1 MFNSQRNSLL
11 LKALVIGVLAVLM
24 LIPLGMIEGLIAE
37 RASRR
42 TEAIASVQASFAGP
56 QTVALPFFVWPYV
69 EQWSEQ
75 SVDAAGRIRVTP
87 MSEAKTL
94 VWFADQA
101 QAAAQVTVN
110 NDRYRGIHRVR
121 TFESL
126 VAINGAMTWPDRSQV
141 KPSAEGRRIVWAE
154 PRLVLPISDVRGLRG
169 TPAINLNGQALKFRE
184 GTQLPMLAAG
194 LNALLIEQTAGS
206 SPRFSINLELAGT
219 ERLAFA
225 PTATTSAVTVKS
237 AWPDPRFGG
246 SYLPRDRT
254 VNASGFSADWAIS
267 ALASD
272 VQQQVRQLASQAQ
285 PDRRPPQHAPA
296 RLDTFEIDFIE
307 AVNTYLLAERSAKHG
322 ALIITLVFG
331 AMFLFDVCA
340 PGRSTPAPR
349 GGTQRVGDGPAP
361 VASTLR
367 ALNAHPVQYGF
378 VGLALVIFFLL
389 LLSLSEHIAFGV
401 AYSIAASA
409 CALLITYYLSYVLAN
424 RARALGF
431 GGALAGM
438 YATIYSILIAEGTA
452 LLMGSVLLF
461 LMLAAAMIVTRRF
474 DWRRMGPGAKAAA

>member
-1 MFNSQRNSLL
+1 VLKPPRNSLF
-11 LKALVIGVLAVLM
+11 LKSVVIGVLAILM

-42 TEAIASVQASFAGP
+42 AEAIASVQASFAGP

-75 SVDAAGRIRVTP
+75 SVDAANRVRVTA
-87 MSEAKTL
+87 MSESKNL

-101 QAAAQVTVN
+101 QAVADVTVK

-121 TFESL
+121 TFESSM
-126 VAINGAMTWPDRSQV
+126 VINGAMTWPDRNQI
-141 KPSAEGRRIVWAE
+141 KPSVEGRRIVWGE

-169 TPAINLNGQALKFRE
+169 TPAISLNGQALRFRE
-184 GTQLPMLAAG
+184 GTQLPTLAAG
-194 LNALLIEQTAGS
+194 VHVPLTALHDGS
-206 SPRFSINLELAGT
+206 TRFSINFELAGT
-219 ERLAFA
+219 ERLAFS
-225 PTATTSAVTVKS
+225 PTAATSAVSVRS
-237 AWPDPRFGG
+237 AWPDPHFGG

-254 VNASGFSADWAIS
+254 VSEGGFSADWSIS

-272 VQQQVRQLASQAQ
+272 VQHQVRQLASQTRSEQ
-285 PDRRPPQHAPA
+285 RPQHAPA
-296 RLDTFEIDFIE
+296 RVDTFQIDFIE

-322 ALIITLVFG
+322 ALIIVLVFG
-331 AMFLFDVCA
+331 AMFLFD
-340 PGRSTPAPR
+340 
-349 GGTQRVGDGPAP
+349 
-361 VASTLR
+361 TLR
-367 ALNAHPVQYGF
+367 SLNAHPMQYGL

-401 AYSIAASA
+401 AYLIGASA
-409 CALLITYYLSYVLAN
+409 CTLLITYYLSHVLAN
-424 RARALGF
+424 WKRALGF
-431 GGALAGM
+431 GAALAAM

-461 LMLAAAMIVTRRF
+461 LVLAATMVVTRKI
-474 DWRRMGPGAKAAA
+474 DWRKTSVETRADAA

>member
-1 MFNSQRNSLL
+1 VLKPPRNSLF
-11 LKALVIGVLAVLM
+11 LKSVVIGVLAILM

-42 TEAIASVQASFAGP
+42 AEAIASVQASFAGP

-75 SVDAAGRIRVTP
+75 SVDAANRVRVTP
-87 MSEAKTL
+87 MSESKSL

-101 QAAAQVTVN
+101 QAVADVTVK

-121 TFESL
+121 TFESSI
-126 VAINGAMTWPDRSQV
+126 AINGAMTSPDRNQI
-141 KPSAEGRRIVWAE
+141 KPSVEGRRVVWGE

-169 TPAINLNGQALKFRE
+169 TPAINLNGQALRFRE

-194 LNALLIEQTAGS
+194 LHVPLTGLHDGAA
-206 SPRFSINLELAGT
+206 RFSINFELAGT
-219 ERLAFA
+219 ERLAFS
-225 PTATTSAVTVKS
+225 PTAATSAVSVRS
-237 AWPDPRFGG
+237 AWPDPHFGG

-254 VNASGFSADWAIS
+254 VSASGFSADWSIS

-272 VQQQVRQLASQAQ
+272 VQQQVRHLTSQTRSEQRAQ
-285 PDRRPPQHAPA
+285 QAPA
-296 RLDTFEIDFIE
+296 RVDTFQVDFIE
-307 AVNTYLLAERSAKHG
+307 AVNTYLLAERSTKHG
-322 ALIITLVFG
+322 ALIIVLVFG
-331 AMFLFDVCA
+331 AMFLFDLCA
-340 PGRSTPAPR
+340 PGRVASAPR
-349 GGTQRVGDGPAP
+349 GGTQQSWDGPAP
-361 VASTLR
+361 VAQTLR
-367 ALNAHPVQYGF
+367 SLNAHPMQYAF

-401 AYSIAASA
+401 AYLIGASA
-409 CALLITYYLSYVLAN
+409 CTLLITYYLSHVLAN
-424 RARALGF
+424 WGRALGF
-431 GGALAGM
+431 GAALAAM

-461 LMLAAAMIVTRRF
+461 LVLAATMIVTRKI
-474 DWRRMGPGAKAAA
+474 DWRKTSVGIRADAA

>member
-1 MFNSQRNSLL
+1 VLKPPRNSLF
-11 LKALVIGVLAVLM
+11 LKSLVIGGLAILM

-56 QTVALPFFVWPYV
+56 QTVGLPFFVWPYV

-75 SVDAAGRIRVTP
+75 SFDAANRVRITP
-87 MSEAKTL
+87 MSESKNL
-94 VWFADQA
+94 VWFADHA
-101 QAAAQVTVN
+101 QAAADVTVK

-121 TFESL
+121 TFES
-126 VAINGAMTWPDRSQV
+126 VMVINGAMTWPDRSQV

-184 GTQLPMLAAG
+184 GTQLSMLAAG
-194 LNALLIEQTAGS
+194 LHVPLPLPTDG
-206 SPRFSINLELAGT
+206 PTRLSINLELAGT
-219 ERLAFA
+219 ERLAFL
-225 PTATTSAVTVKS
+225 PTATTSVVAVKS
-237 AWPDPRFGG
+237 AWPDPHFGG

-254 VNASGFSADWAIS
+254 VSARGFSAEWAIS

-272 VQQQVRQLASQAQ
+272 VQQQVRHLASQTRT
-285 PDRRPPQHAPA
+285 DRPQHAPT
-296 RLDTFEIDFIE
+296 RVDTFEIDFIE
-307 AVNTYLLAERSAKHG
+307 AINTYLLAERSAKHG
-322 ALIITLVFG
+322 ALIIVLVFG
-331 AMFLFDVCA
+331 AMFLFD
-340 PGRSTPAPR
+340 
-349 GGTQRVGDGPAP
+349 
-361 VASTLR
+361 TLR
-367 ALNAHPVQYGF
+367 SLNAHPLQYGF

-409 CALLITYYLSYVLAN
+409 CTLLITYYLSHVLAD

-431 GGALAGM
+431 GAALAAM

-461 LMLAAAMIVTRRF
+461 MVLAAAMIVTRKI
-474 DWRRMGPGAKAAA
+474 DWRNMSLGTKADHV

>member
-1 MFNSQRNSLL
+1 MFKPPRNSLL
-11 LKALVIGVLAVLM
+11 LKALVIGVLAILM

-56 QTVALPFFVWPYV
+56 QTVALPFFVWAYV

-75 SVDAAGRIRVTP
+75 SVDAAGRVRVTP
-87 MSEAKTL
+87 MSESKTL

-101 QAAAQVTVN
+101 QAAADVTVK

-121 TFESL
+121 TFESA
-126 VAINGAMTWPDRSQV
+126 VAINGAMTWPDRAHI
-141 KPSAEGRRIVWAE
+141 KPSAEGRRIAWAE

-169 TPAINLNGQALKFRE
+169 TPAIHLNGQALKFRE
-184 GTQLPMLAAG
+184 GTQLPMLGAGLHVLLAETAAG
-194 LNALLIEQTAGS
+194 A
-206 SPRFSINLELAGT
+206 SPRFSISFELAGT

-225 PTATTSAVTVKS
+225 PTATASTVAVKS
-237 AWPDPRFGG
+237 AWPDPHFGG

-254 VNASGFSADWAIS
+254 VTASGFSADWAIS

-272 VQQQVRQLASQAQ
+272 VQQQVRHLASQTP
-285 PDRRPPQHAPA
+285 PDRRPPQHAPT
-296 RLDTFEIDFIE
+296 RLDTFDIDFIE

-322 ALIITLVFG
+322 ALIIVLVFG
-331 AMFLFDVCA
+331 AMFLFD
-340 PGRSTPAPR
+340 
-349 GGTQRVGDGPAP
+349 
-361 VASTLR
+361 TLR
-367 ALNAHPVQYGF
+367 SLNAHPVQYGF

-389 LLSLSEHIAFGV
+389 LLSLSEHIAFGL
-401 AYSIAASA
+401 AYTIAASA
-409 CALLITYYLSYVLAN
+409 CTLLITYYLSYVLAN
-424 RARALGF
+424 RPRALAF
-431 GGALAGM
+431 GAALAAM

-461 LMLAAAMIVTRRF
+461 VMLAAAMVVTRKF
-474 DWRRMGPGAKAAA
+474 DWRKMGLGMKPG